1 MPTSVTASAAT
12 GGEGN
17 EKPSQLPMSLTFIG
31 RGEATSRASW

>member
-17 EKPSQLPMSLTFIG
+17 EKPSQLPMILTPSAVVG
-31 RGEATSRASW
+31 PDSMASW